1 MAIDDSPSQPLLSV
15 VTAVLN
21 APERLLV
28 TRACI
33 ENACAM
39 GAGCE
44 IEHIIVDGAS
54 GAPTQR
60 VLAGMRASGAVVI
73 SEPDTGIYQAVNKGI
88 RRARGQ
94 HIWVLHAGDSCTPQM
109 VAALHAHLA
118 ADLDGLAAV
127 KYFDCRLGQKYI
139 VAPEEISS
147 AIGLYNLSISHQ
159 SLIVPCHVYQRIGLY
174 REDFRIV
181 SDHIW
186 MRAAHQGGVAFRKLS
201 GFCVEMDDAGLSSG
215 RTSASRNLFQRE
227 IISRTKLYYP
237 FLADTLCEQIVLA
250 RDSQAIREDLRHYLQ
265 SSHGPVSAS
274 PHTWL
279 DFQRVALDYLAIFE
293 QRGVR

>member
-94 HIWVLHAGDSCTPQM
+94 HIWVLHAGDSRVYRLRDATLQR
-109 VAALHAHLA
+109 LTTDHAH
-118 ADLDGLAAV
+118 
-127 KYFDCRLGQKYI
+127 
-139 VAPEEISS
+139 
-147 AIGLYNLSISHQ
+147 
-159 SLIVPCHVYQRIGLY
+159 
-174 REDFRIV
+174 
-181 SDHIW
+181 DH
-186 MRAAHQGGVAFRKLS
+186 
-201 GFCVEMDDAGLSSG
+201 
-215 RTSASRNLFQRE
+215 
-227 IISRTKLYYP
+227 P
-237 FLADTLCEQIVLA
+237 
-250 RDSQAIREDLRHYLQ
+250 DLRHVLYR
-265 SSHGPVSAS
+265 A
-274 PHTWL
+274 
-279 DFQRVALDYLAIFE
+279 VALACLPVFISGREIARWEGAVFVGYYVAYVAYLILAAQQHAALEGFSMVMMGFVVPLTIVTLVVVLL
-293 QRGVR
+293 RHKAPAKAD